1 MEQVRFLRHEACPEC
16 GSRDNR
22 GVWSD
27 GHTHCFGCGA
37 RTGNRGGYVLRDFIR
52 VHTDLKKQ
60 EEGGAIPPLPED
72 VSTYIPEVPYSWLKL
87 CLTDVEILSH
97 RIGWSQ
103 SRESII
109 FPVFDKQGNLLMW
122 QARYFGQNKD
132 YPKYLTKGNKGD
144 ILHVLGEF
152 PSDRVV
158 LVEDLIS
165 AIVVSR
171 KENAMPLWGSTIH
184 LRTLR
189 QLARFYVT
197 VVFWL
202 DADKLQTSV
211 KAQGPARLL
220 FESVNVLCTES
231 DPKYQ
236 TEEQLTK
243 ILGEGIDKRDQP

>member
-1 MEQVRFLRHEACPEC
+1 MEQVRFIRHDPCPDC
-16 GSRDNR
+16 GSRDNL

-27 GHTHCFGCGA
+27 GHTYCFGCGYHS
-37 RTGNRGGYVLRDFIR
+37 GGRISFEQIV
-52 VHTDLKKQ
+52 KKQ
-60 EEGGAIPPLPED
+60 EGAGAIPALPED
-72 VSTYIPEVPYSWLKL
+72 VSTYIPDIPYRWLKH
-87 CLTDVEILSH
+87 CLTDMEILSH

-103 SRESII
+103 SRESIV

-122 QARYFGQNKD
+122 QARYFGSKKD
-132 YPKYLTKGNKGD
+132 YPKYLTKGLKGD

-152 PSDRVV
+152 PSNRVV
-158 LVEDLIS
+158 LVEDLLS

-171 KENAMPLWGSTIH
+171 QENAMPLWGSTIH

-189 QLARFYVT
+189 QLARYYLT

-202 DADKLQTSV
+202 DADKLQNSI

-220 FESVNVLCTES
+220 FETVNVLSTES

-236 TEEQLTK
+236 TQEQLIK
-243 ILGEGIDKRDQP
+243 ILGEGIDKHDQS